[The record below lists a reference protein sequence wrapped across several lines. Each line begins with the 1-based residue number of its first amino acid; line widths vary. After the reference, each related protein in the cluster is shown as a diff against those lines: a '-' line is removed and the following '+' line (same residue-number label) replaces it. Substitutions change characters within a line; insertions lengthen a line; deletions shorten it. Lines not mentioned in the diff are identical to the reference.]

1 MDSEEKILRGYN
13 WAYQR
18 VHQFDH
24 LLLER
29 TNMFLLSSSILFAG
43 FVLLFSQLGET
54 AEILFIIVAFVG
66 ILLALQHMFNSVHA
80 VRELI
85 YWIKVC
91 RTIEEEDE
99 VFDILREKDLVYIG
113 YMKWINGQKNRYTR
127 EKGGPPYK
135 AKPLSKFE
143 RIIFLRIP
151 ILHPWNTY
159 RFVIPFSFIAL
170 WTAVLIWLL

>member
-1 MDSEEKILRGYN
+1 MDSEEKVLRCYD

-43 FVLLFSQLGET
+43 FVLLFSKLGET
-54 AEILFIIVAFVG
+54 AKILFIIVAVVG
-66 ILLALQHMFNSVHA
+66 ILLAIQNMFNSMHA

-85 YWIKVC
+85 YWINVC
-91 RTIEEEDE
+91 RTIEEEE
-99 VFDILREKDLVYIG
+99 EAFDIIREKELVYIG

-127 EKGGPPYK
+127 EKQGPQYK
-135 AKPLSKFE
+135 VKPLSRFE
-143 RIIFLRIP
+143 RVIFLRIP

-159 RFVIPFSFIAL
+159 RFVIPFSFITL
-170 WTAVLIWLL
+170 WIAVLIWLL